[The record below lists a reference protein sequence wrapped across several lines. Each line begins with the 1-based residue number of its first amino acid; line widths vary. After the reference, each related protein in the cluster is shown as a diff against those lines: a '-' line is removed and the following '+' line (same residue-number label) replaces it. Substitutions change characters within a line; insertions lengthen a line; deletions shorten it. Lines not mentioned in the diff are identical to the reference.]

1 MERKITMKEQ
11 HKYKTIEK
19 IINNKISK
27 QRAANI
33 LHLSIRRIE
42 QLIKLYDPQNS
53 QSFAHHSRGRIAHNK
68 TNPQICEKI
77 INLYKTKYIG
87 FNFTHFKEKLIE
99 NEGINISYS
108 VLYKLMSLNQ
118 IKTPRKQKIKKKDK
132 THPLRERRK
141 CFGELLQADASEYH
155 WLGPNGPKWFLHGA
169 IDDTTN
175 TVVGLYFAYQETLQ
189 GYYNVLHKILRNYGI
204 PMKFYTD
211 KRTIFTYQKSSDKT
225 EEKDTFTQFSR
236 CCDELSVEIITTSIP
251 QAKGRIKRLWGAL
264 QDRLKNELILAGV
277 TTIEEAN
284 TFLKEFITKFNK

>member
-1 MERKITMKEQ
+1 MKEQ

-141 CFGELLQADASEYH
+141 CFGELLQWTS
-155 WLGPNGPKWFLHGA
+155 LIRTKWS
-169 IDDTTN
+169 
-175 TVVGLYFAYQETLQ
+175 
-189 GYYNVLHKILRNYGI
+189 K
-204 PMKFYTD
+204 M
-211 KRTIFTYQKSSDKT
+211 IFTWRNWWYNKYGCWII
-225 EEKDTFTQFSR
+225 FCLSR
-236 CCDELSVEIITTSIP
+236 NIT
-251 QAKGRIKRLWGAL
+251 RLL
-264 QDRLKNELILAGV
+264 
-277 TTIEEAN
+277 
-284 TFLKEFITKFNK
+284 